1 MKKLLLTLALSLA
14 ASLCFAQGK
23 NYVNERYEK
32 LDKEEQFE
40 SIIKEIEENS
50 QAPYSASDY
59 FYLGLA
65 NFRME
70 KDEEAQ
76 KYFGMA
82 IQEDPDFVRPY
93 YYLAGSFLYT
103 EKYEDAILNYE
114 KCIELDKTFLGSY
127 QMLGMI
133 YETQNDYQKA
143 LENYSKSYELKK
155 TPESTY
161 QMAYILYKLGDY
173 KKALPYIESYLEYD
187 NDSFSMTNLMILALY
202 STGEYEKAAKYE
214 KQIRKIWENTSDE
227 SIKKKPFFIIYSFT
241 HNDYE
246 IDVYEKFDQSGNFY
260 YPLTC
265 NVCSNGK
272 VIKTVNLEYDAVTEK
287 FGTPYL
293 LGMDE
298 IESKTHYTMN
308 IGFEAFP
315 DFPVFIKYVKLIL
328 DGKVNVGASS
338 TKVR

>member
-14 ASLCFAQGK
+14 TSLCFAQGK
-23 NYVNERYEK
+23 NYVNERFEK

-50 QAPYSASDY
+50 QEPYSVSDY

-70 KDEEAQ
+70 KDDEAQ
-76 KYFGMA
+76 KYFKLA
-82 IQEDPDFVRPY
+82 IQEDPTFLRPY

-103 EKYEDAILNYE
+103 EKYEDAIANYN
-114 KCIELDKTFLGSY
+114 KCIELDKNFSSAY
-127 QMLGMI
+127 KMLGMI
-133 YETQNDYQKA
+133 YEMQDDYPSA
-143 LENYSKSYELKK
+143 LENFTKSYELEK

-161 QMAYILYKLGDY
+161 QMAYTLYKLNEY
-173 KKALPYIESYLEYD
+173 KKAEPYVESYLEYD
-187 NDSFSMTNLMILALY
+187 KNSFSMTNIMILILY
-202 STGEYEKAAKYE
+202 SNGEYEKASTYE
-214 KQIRKIWENTSDE
+214 KQIRKIWETTSDE
-227 SIKKKPFFIIYSFT
+227 SIKKQPFFIIYSF
-241 HNDYE
+241 NYNGYD
-246 IDVYEKFDQSGNFY
+246 IDVYEKFDQSGKFY

-272 VIKTVNLEYDAVTEK
+272 VIKTVNLEYDAITEE

-308 IGFEAFP
+308 IGFDEFP
-315 DFPVFIKYVKLIL
+315 DFPVFIKYVKLVL

-338 TKVR
+338 TRVK